1 MDTYANTLLI
11 AIPIFFISVLLEALY
26 GNWIKDQKH
35 NFMDTI
41 SSLSSGITNLSWDV
55 LGIAFFLFTYE
66 NVYQYIMIFNIE
78 LDSLTTS
85 NQVSLYIVAFICI
98 DFASYC
104 HHYLKHSVNL
114 FWNQHIIHHSSEEF
128 NLACALR
135 QSITNNFGVNALF
148 LIPAALCGVPPEV
161 VQIILPLHL
170 FAQFWYHTRHIGKLG
185 FLEYIIVTPSQHRV
199 HHAINPE
206 YIDKNLGAIFCFWDR
221 AFGTFQEELDE
232 VPCVFGTLKP
242 VRTWNPVLINFIHLW
257 GLTQDAWNTRKWNDK
272 LKLWFMPTGWRP
284 SDVSLKFPKQIVTDV
299 YNQKKYSPQYT
310 FKHKLMTVFQFM
322 CINIMSFLFLYNF
335 SDIDLFSRIA
345 YVFLIFIT
353 IFGFTSL
360 MDGHNWALVFEIS
373 RSIIGLIIIIYFSQN
388 LMLGKDLYFTLGF
401 GFYFLVTFLITILIG
416 PSLPK
421 RVLLQ

>member
-1 MDTYANTLLI
+1 MDTYANMLLI
-11 AIPIFFISVLLEALY
+11 AIPVFFVSALLEALY

-35 NFMDTI
+35 NFMDTV
-41 SSLSSGITNLSWDV
+41 SSLTSGITNLLYDLLG
-55 LGIAFFLFTYE
+55 LGIIIVSYSFLYE
-66 NVYQYIMIFNIE
+66 YLMIFKIE
-78 LDSLTTS
+78 ETIL
-85 NQVSLYIVAFICI
+85 LYLIAFVCI

-104 HHYLKHSVNL
+104 HHFLKHSINI
-114 FWNQHIIHHSSEEF
+114 FWNQHVIHHSSEEF

-135 QSITNNFGVNALF
+135 QSITNNFGIGIFF
-148 LIPAALCGVPPEV
+148 LIPAALFGVPPKV
-161 VQIILPLHL
+161 ISILVPLHL

-199 HHAINPE
+199 HHAINPQ
-206 YIDKNLGAIFCFWDR
+206 YIDKNLGAIFCVWDR
-221 AFGTFQEELDE
+221 VFGTFQEELDE

-242 VRTWNPVLINFIHLW
+242 VRTWNPVLINFQHLW
-257 GLTQDAWNTRKWNDK
+257 GLMKDAWNTKKWNDK

-284 SDVSLKFPKQIVTDV
+284 EDVLLKSPRKTITNVFS
-299 YNQKKYSPQYT
+299 QKKYSPEYDWR
-310 FKHKLMTVFQFM
+310 HKLMAVFQLICIDIILFM
-322 CINIMSFLFLYNF
+322 FLYNF
-335 SDIDLFSRIA
+335 GDLNLFSQIS
-345 YVFLIFIT
+345 YMILIFVT

-388 LMLGKDLYFTLGF
+388 LILDNSLYFTLGF

-421 RVLLQ
+421 RVLLH